1 MAWLYIVL
9 GVYRW
14 SLREQIRE
22 QICEQVHEQIY
33 GMTGLE
39 CGLVSSS
46 PGLSFTTRSHLLSPW
61 SNRSTPALHTF
72 VLIFVCKS
80 AWARK
85 LLPGLE
91 TLRLLR

>member
-33 GMTGLE
+33 GMSGLE
-39 CGLVSSS
+39 RGLVSSS
-46 PGLSFTTRSHLLSPW
+46 SGLSFTTRSHLLSP
-61 SNRSTPALHTF
+61 
-72 VLIFVCKS
+72 
-80 AWARK
+80 
-85 LLPGLE
+85 
-91 TLRLLR
+91 